1 MALFLDILMVAVF
14 ALLILVGFKRGF
26 IRSVAGLAA
35 SLFALLLA
43 SYFSAPLAE
52 TVFDGYLQQPI
63 QSALSQQLDVSDPQA
78 LELSLNNTLQSMP
91 QSIAN
96 LLRSQ
101 FGSTQEMAQSISS
114 VLNDGQGNAAE
125 HITQQWARPLAVSLL
140 QVIILVVLF
149 ILLRLILGLITKALD
164 KVCSNLPIIRRV
176 NTLLGGAVGLIHG
189 VLAVLL
195 LSAVLQGIAV
205 TNTADAA
212 LSTATLEQSTVL
224 KWIVSVNP
232 LSDLL

>member
-1 MALFLDILMVAVF
+1 MALFLDILIVAVF
-14 ALLILVGFKRGF
+14 VLLILVGFKRGF

-35 SLFALLLA
+35 SLLALLLS

-52 TVFDGYLQQPI
+52 KAFDSFLQQPI
-63 QSALSQQLDVSDPQA
+63 RSALSQQLDVSDPQA
-78 LELSLNNTLQSMP
+78 LETSLNNTLQSMP

-101 FGSTQEMAQSISS
+101 FGSTQEMAQSIYEVLSS
-114 VLNDGQGNAAE
+114 GQGNAAE
-125 HITQQWARPLAVSLL
+125 RITQQWVRPLAVSLL
-140 QVIILVVLF
+140 QVVILVVMF
-149 ILLRLILGLITKALD
+149 ILLRLILGLVTKALD
-164 KVCSNLPIIRRV
+164 KVCSNLPIVRRV
-176 NTLLGGAVGLIHG
+176 NTLLGGVVGLIHG
-189 VLAVLL
+189 VLAILL

-212 LSTATLEQSTVL
+212 LSTATVQQSTVL
-224 KWIVSVNP
+224 KWVLSVNP

>member
-1 MALFLDILMVAVF
+1 MALFLDILIVAVF

-35 SLFALLLA
+35 SLLALLLS

-52 TVFDGYLQQPI
+52 KAFDSFLQQPI

-78 LELSLNNTLQSMP
+78 LETSLNNTLQSMP

-101 FGSTQEMAQSISS
+101 FGSTQEMAQSIYEVLSS
-114 VLNDGQGNAAE
+114 GQGNAAE
-125 HITQQWARPLAVSLL
+125 RITQQWVRPLAVSLL
-140 QVIILVVLF
+140 QVVILVVMF
-149 ILLRLILGLITKALD
+149 ILLRLILGLVTKALD
-164 KVCSNLPIIRRV
+164 KVCSNLPIVRRV
-176 NTLLGGAVGLIHG
+176 NTLLGGVVGLIHG
-189 VLAVLL
+189 VLAILL

-212 LSTATLEQSTVL
+212 LSTATVQQSTVL
-224 KWIVSVNP
+224 KWVLSVNP